1 MTSAPDAAPPAHPA
15 SAGAAAAE
23 PPAAPPHTHGPTA
36 TGAAST
42 AAHDGP
48 AGPLPGQATD
58 PTIDRTSGP
67 ASGQAVAASADGS
80 PGASAFP
87 AKPRL
92 RGWLHAGMFPA
103 VLISGV
109 FLTALADSTRGRIA
123 CAVYVLSA
131 CLLFG
136 ISALYHRGDWS
147 PRANAVLRRLDHANI
162 FLIIA
167 GTYTPLTMLLVP
179 GGRGQVLL
187 WAVWAAAAAGIA
199 FRVFWVGAPRWL
211 YTPCYIAMGW
221 AAVFFLPDFL
231 RTGGI
236 AVLICVIVGGLLYSA
251 GGVIYG
257 IKRPNPSPRWF
268 GFHEVFHSL
277 TLAAFVVHYVGISLV
292 AYSHA

>member
-1 MTSAPDAAPPAHPA
+1 MNAAAPNASPDAAPSEPAT
-15 SAGAAAAE
+15 
-23 PPAAPPHTHGPTA
+23 APE
-36 TGAAST
+36 
-42 AAHDGP
+42 
-48 AGPLPGQATD
+48 
-58 PTIDRTSGP
+58 
-67 ASGQAVAASADGS
+67 S
-80 PGASAFP
+80 PGTRALTLP
-87 AKPRL
+87 NQVKPRL

-123 CAVYVLSA
+123 CGVYTLTA

-136 ISALYHRGDWS
+136 VSALYHRGNWS
-147 PRANAVLRRLDHANI
+147 ARVAGVLRRLDHANI

-167 GTYTPLTMLLVP
+167 GTYTPLTILLLHD
-179 GGRGQVLL
+179 GRRVLL
-187 WAVWAAAAAGIA
+187 LWGIWAAAVAGIA

-236 AVLICVIVGGLLYSA
+236 AVLVCVIVGGVLYSA

-257 IKRPNPSPRWF
+257 MQRPNPSPRWF
-268 GFHEVFHSL
+268 GFHEVFHSF

-292 AYSHA
+292 AYQHA